1 MHPWFLLLLCFVIY
15 GDVNAKEKG
24 EKSPCP
30 SAATLVFASEGALGS
45 YSCST
50 GANSSTAASASLER
64 SKVFEAYTE
73 RDGFNEIIL
82 AHQTAQRSTMALWT
96 LQEISQG
103 KGGVLP
109 WLSLSLDG
117 DSGHQLCPEQLGN
130 RAADSVE
137 ESEQNFQIPEG
148 AWSITEQTKTYLGL
162 DARTM
167 AGNAETG
174 CRSTAQRQ
182 RKGQGASLASTCL
195 TICACHL
202 FWGSLDIIYG
212 SCVTTT
218 SRFGWSP
225 QEGPGQVIPGGC
237 HAPAAGAD
245 PGFKEHHTTVACGGL
260 PAWTNTQ
267 KPTGLGESQAY
278 YVPILGHLR
287 FGLFG
292 PLDVLCRGFQGQGH
306 RAQQADRRSEESSLE
321 EQGELRQYAEIE
333 WSCQCRHFD
342 CDIRRRGD
350 CSCTRRCCT
359 RFGCDDE
366 WSARDEAQHGRSCCA
381 TDQKTKSARTY
392 RGWRSNETLRPGFST
407 GRQLRPQVLCQCP
420 ASLAWNHSVTN
431 QPDFLTLW
439 AACEKAQDLAQ
450 QFGFPAS
457 GSRFGSQLK
466 FKLHRPDIRRV
477 AFRDEVE
484 VRLICHGSVAQFT
497 TLHESLL
504 YRIHRSLGVC
514 CQESNTLSTLET
526 DFLQVV
532 FVLHWVKS

>member
-1 MHPWFLLLLCFVIY
+1 MASMRSSSRTRQPKDPPWRCGHCKRLVK
-15 GDVNAKEKG
+15 GKE
-24 EKSPCP
+24 EYCP
-30 SAATLVFASEGALGS
+30 GCHYHWTEIQDTS
-45 YSCST
+45 Y
-50 GANSSTAASASLER
+50 APNNWA
-64 SKVFEAYTE
+64 
-73 RDGFNEIIL
+73 
-82 AHQTAQRSTMALWT
+82 
-96 LQEISQG
+96 
-103 KGGVLP
+103 
-109 WLSLSLDG
+109 
-117 DSGHQLCPEQLGN
+117 
-130 RAADSVE
+130 
-137 ESEQNFQIPEG
+137 
-148 AWSITEQTKTYLGL
+148 TEQQTPWKNQSRTSRSARARGQSQSRQRPILGL

-306 RAQQADRRSEESSLE
+306 RAQQADRRSEESSLQ

-342 CDIRRRGD
+342 M
-350 CSCTRRCCT
+350 
-359 RFGCDDE
+359 
-366 WSARDEAQHGRSCCA
+366 
-381 TDQKTKSARTY
+381 
-392 RGWRSNETLRPGFST
+392 
-407 GRQLRPQVLCQCP
+407 
-420 ASLAWNHSVTN
+420 
-431 QPDFLTLW
+431 
-439 AACEKAQDLAQ
+439 
-450 QFGFPAS
+450 
-457 GSRFGSQLK
+457 
-466 FKLHRPDIRRV
+466 
-477 AFRDEVE
+477 
-484 VRLICHGSVAQFT
+484 
-497 TLHESLL
+497 
-504 YRIHRSLGVC
+504 
-514 CQESNTLSTLET
+514 
-526 DFLQVV
+526 
-532 FVLHWVKS
+532 